1 MLTLAS
7 DSFLLGIGFVPAVI
21 VAWAF
26 ELTPAGFIRDSEVD
40 RGSDAVKASTRR
52 LDRIVMVALALAVGY
67 FAFDKFMLDPARDA
81 AIAEAASTPMEISDS
96 AAASAAGSTAAVAAG
111 SPKYLCL
118 IRHGQGEHNPRKNP
132 LAVGFIPKM
141 LMRDAKLTGKGRKQ
155 AGALQ
160 QPMQWMPFDLIV
172 VSPLSRTIETATAAF
187 EEHPTPKRLCHL
199 MCERA
204 TMPADQGTPKAQLLK
219 KHPQLADWQG
229 WDELSEH
236 FWPPRSLKTAEQEV
250 AARVEEFKS
259 WLLARP
265 ETCFALVGHSAFFMT
280 MTQMER
286 KLSNCEAFWCLLMPD
301 ASIVPAPELPP
312 PPLADHDD

>member
-1 MLTLAS
+1 MSAVMLIVMTPRKILADGARQS
-7 DSFLLGIGFVPAVI
+7 LSKQTWKSARAPRPRSQPR
-21 VAWAF
+21 
-26 ELTPAGFIRDSEVD
+26 TPTEEAPSTATDTSAAIEV
-40 RGSDAVKASTRR
+40 SDANTSIAAT
-52 LDRIVMVALALAVGY
+52 ATEA
-67 FAFDKFMLDPARDA
+67 A

-229 WDELSEH
+229 WDELPEH